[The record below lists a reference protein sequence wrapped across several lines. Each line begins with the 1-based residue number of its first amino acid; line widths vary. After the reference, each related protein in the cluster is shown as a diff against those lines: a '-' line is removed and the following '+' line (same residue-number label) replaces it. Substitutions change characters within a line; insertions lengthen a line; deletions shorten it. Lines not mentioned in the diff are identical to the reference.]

1 MIGDS
6 GRNPSRPDIPSGKQ
20 TVCDIENG
28 PVEIV
33 DLPINSMVDLSIV
46 MLGYQR
52 VSNISIV
59 LISSSIAAKISL
71 SFSLL
76 LRRILYRCW
85 AIWLTSRKTLDDNNM
100 QPRTPDRNTV
110 VALSGDLNINQN

>member
-1 MIGDS
+1 
-6 GRNPSRPDIPSGKQ
+6 
-20 TVCDIENG
+20 
-28 PVEIV
+28 
-33 DLPINSMVDLSIV
+33 

-85 AIWLTSRKTLDDNNM
+85 AIWLTPRKTLDDNNM
-100 QPRTPDRNTV
+100 QPRTPNRNTV
-110 VALSGDLNINQN
+110 VALSGDLNINQNQENYVYIYMCIVYTYTYGKCPALQVQFHLYIYVE